1 MDRDLSN
8 NMENIRRYQNI
19 TPTLDK
25 TVFVDD
31 TALVIGDVV
40 IGEDS
45 SIWPM
50 TVVRGDV
57 NKIRI
62 GKRSNIQDSSVVHVT
77 HPHTDTPE
85 GYAVDV
91 GDNVTVGHKVIL
103 HGCTV
108 GDHCLVGMGST
119 IMDGARLEPFV
130 LLGAG
135 SLVSPGKV
143 LQEGY
148 LWLGSPVR
156 KVRPLSDE
164 ERKWIKYSAQH
175 YVDLKERHLE
185 GG

>member
-1 MDRDLSN
+1 MP
-8 NMENIRRYQNI
+8 MKNIRTCIRTYMGI
-19 TPTLDK
+19 TPTID
-25 TVFVDD
+25 VGAFVDD
-31 TALVIGDVV
+31 TALLIGDVTL
-40 IGEDS
+40 GEDS

-62 GKRSNIQDSSVVHVT
+62 GKRSNIQDSSVIHVT
-77 HPHTDTPE
+77 HPHEDMPE
-85 GYAVDV
+85 GHAVVV

-119 IMDGARLEPFV
+119 IMDGAVLEPFV

-135 SLVSPGKV
+135 SLVSPNKV
-143 LQEGY
+143 LESGY
-148 LWLGSPVR
+148 LWLGTPVR

-164 ERKWIKYSAQH
+164 ERKWIEHSAQH
-175 YVDLKERHLE
+175 YVDLKNRHLQ
-185 GG
+185 GI

>member
-1 MDRDLSN
+1 MT
-8 NMENIRRYQNI
+8 MKNIRTCIRTYMGI
-19 TPTLDK
+19 TPTLGK
-25 TVFVDD
+25 GAYVDD
-31 TALVIGDVV
+31 TALVIGDVTV
-40 IGEDS
+40 GAHS

-62 GKRSNIQDSSVVHVT
+62 GKRSNIQDSCVIHVT
-77 HPHTDTPE
+77 HPHTDMPE
-85 GYAVDV
+85 GHAVVV

-119 IMDGARLEPFV
+119 IMDGASLEPFV

-143 LQEGY
+143 LEGGY

-164 ERKWIKYSAQH
+164 ERKWIEYSAQH
-175 YVDLKERHLE
+175 YVDLKDLHLQ
-185 GG
+185 GS

>member
-1 MDRDLSN
+1 MK
-8 NMENIRRYQNI
+8 NMRTFQGV
-19 TPTLDK
+19 TPAIDDGVL
-25 TVFVDD
+25 VDD
-31 TALVIGDVV
+31 TALVIGDVK
-40 IGEDS
+40 IGADS

-62 GKRSNIQDSSVVHVT
+62 GTRSNIQDSSVVHVT
-77 HPHTDTPE
+77 HPHEDMPE
-85 GYAVDV
+85 GHAVEV

-103 HGCTV
+103 HGCKV

-119 IMDGARLEPFV
+119 IMDGAVLEPYV

-143 LQEGY
+143 LEGGY

-156 KVRPLSDE
+156 KVRPLSDD

-175 YVDLKERHLE
+175 YVDLKNSHMQDD
-185 GG
+185 

>member
-1 MDRDLSN
+1 
-8 NMENIRRYQNI
+8 MENIRRYQNI
-19 TPTLDK
+19 TPTLDD

-40 IGEDS
+40 IGKDS

-62 GKRSNIQDSSVVHVT
+62 GKRSNIQDSSVIHVT
-77 HPHTDTPE
+77 HPHPDMPE

-119 IMDGARLEPFV
+119 IMDGALLEPFV

-143 LQEGY
+143 LQGGY

-156 KVRPLSDE
+156 KVRVLSDE
-164 ERKWIKYSAQH
+164 ERKWIEYSAQH
-175 YVDLKERHLE
+175 YVDLKGQHLK

>member
-1 MDRDLSN
+1 MK
-8 NMENIRRYQNI
+8 NIRRYRGV
-19 TPTLDK
+19 TPEIGEA
-25 TVFVDD
+25 VFVDD

-40 IGEDS
+40 LGADS

-62 GKRSNIQDSSVVHVT
+62 GTRSNIQDSSVIHVT
-77 HPHTDTPE
+77 HPHTDMPE
-85 GYAVDV
+85 GHSVEI
-91 GDNVTVGHKVIL
+91 GDNVTVGHRVIL

-108 GDHCLVGMGST
+108 GDYCLVGMGST
-119 IMDGARLEPFV
+119 IMDGAVLEPFV

-143 LQEGY
+143 LEGGY

-156 KVRPLSDE
+156 KIRPLSDE

-175 YVDLKERHLE
+175 YVDLKNHHLD
-185 GG
+185 GA